1 MTKKSQTKYWN
12 MSAKNNVGTIY
23 IYGDIVGDKWF
34 DEETSANSFKD
45 ELNELG
51 DVSTIDLHINSGG
64 GSVFEGFAIYN
75 MLKQHKAKVDVQVD
89 GIAASIASVIAMA
102 GDTISMPKNSYLMI
116 HNASGMAFGTADE
129 MKKQAEILEGLS
141 GTIAQVYVDR
151 SNETIDIDKAKDLM
165 SAETWLTAAEAQD
178 LGLVDEIVDD
188 LQAVAKIDTTFLD
201 KAPERVKELISNNT
215 ETTEAID
222 EANIEKEREYAQ
234 MTAQRA
240 NNILEETY

>member
-102 GDTISMPKNSYLMI
+102 
-116 HNASGMAFGTADE
+116 
-129 MKKQAEILEGLS
+129 
-141 GTIAQVYVDR
+141 
-151 SNETIDIDKAKDLM
+151 
-165 SAETWLTAAEAQD
+165 
-178 LGLVDEIVDD
+178 
-188 LQAVAKIDTTFLD
+188 
-201 KAPERVKELISNNT
+201 
-215 ETTEAID
+215 
-222 EANIEKEREYAQ
+222 
-234 MTAQRA
+234 
-240 NNILEETY
+240 

>member
-151 SNETIDIDKAKDLM
+151 SNETIDIDKVKELM
-165 SAETWLTAAEAQD
+165 SAETWLT
-178 LGLVDEIVDD
+178 
-188 LQAVAKIDTTFLD
+188 
-201 KAPERVKELISNNT
+201 
-215 ETTEAID
+215 
-222 EANIEKEREYAQ
+222 
-234 MTAQRA
+234 QRKHK
-240 NNILEETY
+240 N